1 MNTYTWA
8 IVIGVIAGFIVR
20 IRLLRTDYRQYPTY
34 LHGQIIHLSLGFIA
48 AGLGA
53 VAVPALLEKNYT
65 AITFLVLAA
74 QQFREVRNM
83 ERETLS
89 KLDRMELVE
98 RGSSYIEGIAMV
110 FEGRNYLV
118 ILSALLVSLTVVMTA
133 WFWGVFVGLLAV
145 VISGILRS
153 GKYLEQIADI
163 SLAPLRMEGPH
174 LYVDDIYLMNVGLK
188 ENRERIL
195 ERGVG
200 VIVTP
205 KDRNCALTLTNIGQR
220 QAIVYDVSSILGVFR
235 DTGEPALIPLTK
247 LDLAEGR
254 VGILVL
260 PRVHDPERVVRVV
273 KKVPVL
279 ESAVRMPT
287 ERPEQSP

>member
-133 WFWGVFVGLLAV
+133 WFWGVLVGLLAV

-153 GKYLEQIADI
+153 GKYLEQIADV

-260 PRVHDPERVVRVV
+260 PRVYDPERVVRVV